1 MKKYKRKLSS
11 MSDSSDYSDDDLS
24 QKSSTLDSRISK
36 NYSKSE
42 RLEDYKNEQAP
53 SKFWEFAWLF
63 NKK

>member
-1 MKKYKRKLSS
+1 